1 MIDYNDRDIM
11 EIEIL
16 IKEKEKAYRKY
27 QREQRK
33 YKKLREAQKNGEP
46 VTLKELLEQNDRAI
60 DAMNIWIDLIPSSSA
75 PDHEKIPKVKEP
87 RNSTRKKKEVV

>member
-1 MIDYNDRDIM
+1 MIDYNDKDIM

-46 VTLKELLEQNDRAI
+46 VTLKELIAQNDKAI
-60 DAMNIWIDLIPSSSA
+60 DAMNAWIDLIPSSSA

-87 RNSTRKKKEVV
+87 RKSTRKKKEVV